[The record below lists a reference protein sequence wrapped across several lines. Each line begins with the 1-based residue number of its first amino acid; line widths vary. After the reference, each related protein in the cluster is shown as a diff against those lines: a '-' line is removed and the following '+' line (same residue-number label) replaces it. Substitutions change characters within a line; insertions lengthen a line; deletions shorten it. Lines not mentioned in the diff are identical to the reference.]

1 MHYLDQKLSQKFNL
15 VILKGCGKFGP
26 KRNADFQ
33 ISPPKISQFLSSCR
47 KGYKFQILLVSFVS
61 TVHYFNTK
69 ILQIFYLVTLKS
81 SGKFGPKLNANFQIS
96 PPKIGQFVSS
106 CQKGYKFEILLVS
119 FVWKVHSL
127 NQRLSHKF
135 YLVTLKECGKF
146 GPKLNANFQI
156 RSTKIGQFVSSCR
169 KGYKFQI
176 LLVSFVSK
184 VHYFNKKLLQVFYLV
199 TLKSSGKFGP
209 KLNANFQISPPKIGQ
224 FVSSCRKGYKF
235 QFLLVSFV
243 WKVHS
248 LNEKL
253 SQKFDLVTLKGCGKF
268 GRKLN
273 AAFQISPPKIGQL
286 LSSSLIVSKLEIL
299 LVCFVWKVH

>member
-1 MHYLDQKLSQKFNL
+1 M
-15 VILKGCGKFGP
+15 
-26 KRNADFQ
+26 
-33 ISPPKISQFLSSCR
+33 
-47 KGYKFQILLVSFVS
+47 
-61 TVHYFNTK
+61 
-69 ILQIFYLVTLKS
+69 TLKS

-106 CQKGYKFEILLVS
+106 CQKGYKFEIWLVS

-127 NQRLSHKF
+127 NQKLSHKF
-135 YLVTLKECGKF
+135 YLVTLKGCAKFGPKLNANFQISPTKIGQFVSSCQKGYKFEILLVSFVSKVHYFNQKLLQVFYLVTLKSCGKV

-156 RSTKIGQFVSSCR
+156 RSTKIGQFVSRVR

-176 LLVSFVSK
+176 LLVSFVWK

-235 QFLLVSFV
+235 QFLSVSFV

-248 LNEKL
+248 LNQKL

-268 GRKLN
+268 GPKLN

-299 LVCFVWKVH
+299 LVSFVWKVH

>member
-1 MHYLDQKLSQKFNL
+1 MTLKSSGKL
-15 VILKGCGKFGP
+15 GP
-26 KRNADFQ
+26 KLNANFQ
-33 ISPPKISQFLSSCR
+33 ISPTKIGQFLSSSR

-61 TVHYFNTK
+61 KVHYFNTK

-81 SGKFGPKLNANFQIS
+81 SGKFGRKLNANFQIS
-96 PPKIGQFVSS
+96 P
-106 CQKGYKFEILLVS
+106 
-119 FVWKVHSL
+119 
-127 NQRLSHKF
+127 
-135 YLVTLKECGKF
+135 
-146 GPKLNANFQI
+146 
-156 RSTKIGQFVSSCR
+156 TKIGQFLSSCP

-224 FVSSCRKGYKF
+224 FVSSCQKGYKF
-235 QFLLVSFV
+235 QILLVSFV

-248 LNEKL
+248 LNQKL
-253 SQKFDLVTLKGCGKF
+253 SHKFYLVTLKGCGKF
-268 GRKLN
+268 GPKLN

-299 LVCFVWKVH
+299 LVSFVWKVH